1 MVEHRCFFNEITQQ
15 KWDAKNK
22 LILARHDKKK
32 QGLMADAET
41 ITEFEKSI
49 MYEAFFDVYVGEV
62 ILPL

>member
-1 MVEHRCFFNEITQQ
+1 
-15 KWDAKNK
+15 
-22 LILARHDKKK
+22 
-32 QGLMADAET
+32 MADAET